1 MRGPCCQF
9 KHCLRVVTRRN
20 KEQKKRAC
28 YFKSRLAR
36 ESQRAAH
43 SLQACLRLARPPL
56 PAWVAPAELAAPRVL
71 DLAALAAPRVL
82 DLAAL
87 APLRVLLLAQL
98 AVLVVRLPQ
107 RVLRAL
113 VLALVTLFLER
124 LILAWARVLTSQRPS
139 MAAPDSATE

>member
-1 MRGPCCQF
+1 M
-9 KHCLRVVTRRN
+9 KHCLLVVTRRN
-20 KEQKKRAC
+20 KEQGKHAYRV
-28 YFKSRLAR
+28 KSRWVR
-36 ESQRAAH
+36 ESQRAVH
-43 SLQACLRLARPPL
+43 PLQACLRLARPPL
-56 PAWVAPAELAAPRVL
+56 PAWVAPAE
-71 DLAALAAPRVL
+71 LAAPRVL

>member
-28 YFKSRLAR
+28 YFKSRLVR

-71 DLAALAAPRVL
+71 DLAALA
-82 DLAAL
+82 
-87 APLRVLLLAQL
+87 PLRVLLLAQL

-113 VLALVTLFLER
+113 VVALVTLFLAR
-124 LILAWARVLTSQRPS
+124 VMLARARVLASQRPS
-139 MAAPDSATE
+139 MAAPDSAME

>member
-28 YFKSRLAR
+28 YFKSRLVR

-56 PAWVAPAELAAPRVL
+56 PAWVAP
-71 DLAALAAPRVL
+71 AALAAPRVL

>member
-1 MRGPCCQF
+1 M
-9 KHCLRVVTRRN
+9 V
-20 KEQKKRAC
+20 
-28 YFKSRLAR
+28 R

-71 DLAALAAPRVL
+71 DLAALA
-82 DLAAL
+82 
-87 APLRVLLLAQL
+87 PLRVLLLAQL

-107 RVLRAL
+107 RVVRAL
-113 VLALVTLFLER
+113 VVAVAVVALFLQR
-124 LILAWARVLTSQRPS
+124 LRLARALASRQPS

>member
-28 YFKSRLAR
+28 YFKSRLVR

-56 PAWVAPAELAAPRVL
+56 PAWVAPAE
-71 DLAALAAPRVL
+71 LAAPRVL